1 MNTRYLF
8 RRILLFVLT
17 LWLGATAIFIIPR
30 LAPGDPV
37 QAMIGRMM
45 TSGQS
50 VENGAQMIE
59 SYRAR
64 FGLDQPLGVQY
75 LRFLRNS
82 LTFDNG
88 YSLAFFP
95 TEVDALIRRSMPWT
109 IGLLL
114 IATLI
119 AFVVGNLIGALLAW
133 RGTPRPVATLLPLS
147 LVFTS
152 IPAFMLGIFLIY
164 LFSYL
169 FDWLPYAGGHDR
181 TLQPA
186 FTLEFVLNASKH
198 AILPAAS
205 VVLVR
210 LGAWALGM
218 RGMMITTD
226 GEDYM
231 LLAEAKGLPP
241 SRRVWNYGIR
251 NAILPQVTAL
261 GVAIGSIAGGFVIV
275 ELIFTYPGIGYLLY
289 QAILNNDYTLIQ
301 GIVFYI
307 IGGVALAV
315 FLLDLIYPLLDPRI
329 RHG

>member
-1 MNTRYLF
+1 MNTRYLLK
-8 RRILLFVLT
+8 RLALFLLT

-37 QAMIGRMM
+37 QAMIGRLM
-45 TSGQS
+45 TAGQS
-50 VENGAQMIE
+50 VENGAELIAAW
-59 SYRAR
+59 RTR
-64 FGLDQPLGVQY
+64 LGLDQPLLGQY
-75 LRFLRNS
+75 LRFLGNALR
-82 LTFDNG
+82 FDNG

-95 TEVDALIRRSMPWT
+95 AQVDTLIRRSMPWT
-109 IGLLL
+109 LGLLL
-114 IATLI
+114 LATLI

-133 RGTPRPVATLLPLS
+133 RGTPRPVAALLPLS

-152 IPAFMLGIFLIY
+152 IPAFMLGICLIY

-169 FDWLPYAGGHDR
+169 LDWLPYAGGHER
-181 TLQPA
+181 TLEPA
-186 FTLEFVLNASKH
+186 LELTFLLSMAKH

-210 LGAWALGM
+210 MGAWALGM
-218 RGMMITTD
+218 RGMMVTTD

-231 LLAEAKGLPP
+231 LLAQAKGLAPW
-241 SRRVWNYGIR
+241 RRFWHYGIR

-275 ELIFTYPGIGYLLY
+275 ELIFSYPGIGYLLY

-301 GIVFYI
+301 GVVFYI
-307 IGGVALAV
+307 IAGVALAV
-315 FLLDLIYPLLDPRI
+315 LLLDLLYPLIDPRI
-329 RHG
+329 RQG